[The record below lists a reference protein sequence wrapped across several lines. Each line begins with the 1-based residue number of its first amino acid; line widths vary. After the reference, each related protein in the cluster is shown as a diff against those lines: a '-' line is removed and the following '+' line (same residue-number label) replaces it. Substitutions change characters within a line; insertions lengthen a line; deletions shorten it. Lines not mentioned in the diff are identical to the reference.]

1 MEKYHGKNAKN
12 KKKSKVKAVEETVR
26 EEIPRE
32 EVRVPEEKKELK
44 FDLYEKVSHGPV
56 KTGDT
61 PKEAA
66 PAEPVITP
74 FVSPAA
80 EKPAEPEMPYEPEL
94 EEPEFAEPEFDKPEP
109 VSPAAEEPSYPSGIS
124 RFPKDETVIP
134 KEEEFKA
141 EPESDVKIEEDINE
155 YRRNIAAIA
164 VPIVGK
170 DADLGIDDTNDITL
184 TAHDDEPVKT
194 EKATDLKAET
204 AEEPVPELPEEEPEL
219 SPREARKA
227 EKERLK
233 AEKEQ
238 LKADKKKEKEDK
250 KAGKKKVSRTAKTW
264 IISLIVIAL
273 VIAFL
278 LIFVFEIVSVE
289 GHSMEPT
296 LNGGEKVIVDKVSR
310 YFEYPERGQIV
321 ITKYDGYDG
330 YYIKRVIAYPGEW
343 VEVYDNTI
351 YLNGEP
357 LEEPYSASGEISDME
372 LQQVPEGCYFL
383 VGDNRTQ
390 SLDSRQDT
398 IGCVKQENLIGNAWA
413 VIWPFDNI
421 HMIK

>member
-12 KKKSKVKAVEETVR
+12 RKKSKVKAVEETVR

-32 EVRVPEEKKELK
+32 EIKVPEEKKELK

-56 KTGDT
+56 QAGDATEKT
-61 PKEAA
+61 A

-80 EKPAEPEMPYEPEL
+80 EKPAEPELPDEPEF
-94 EEPEFAEPEFDKPEP
+94 EEPEFTTPEQAA
-109 VSPAAEEPSYPSGIS
+109 PAQEEPAYPSGIS
-124 RFPKDETVIP
+124 RFPTDESVIP
-134 KEEEFKA
+134 EEEEFTA

-155 YRRNIAAIA
+155 YRRNVAAIA

-184 TAHDDEPVKT
+184 TAHDDEPVKA

-204 AEEPVPELPEEEPEL
+204 AEEPSLDLPDEEPEM

-296 LNGGEKVIVDKVSR
+296 LNGGEKVVVDKVSR

-357 LEEPYSASGEISDME
+357 LDEPYSASGEISDME

-421 HMIK
+421 HFVK

>member
-32 EVRVPEEKKELK
+32 EIKVPEEKKELK

-56 KTGDT
+56 QTGDA
-61 PKEAA
+61 PEKAA

-74 FVSPAA
+74 FVSPAE
-80 EKPAEPEMPYEPEL
+80 EKPAEPELPDEPEF
-94 EEPEFAEPEFDKPEP
+94 EEPEFTTPEP
-109 VSPAAEEPSYPSGIS
+109 AAPNKEEPAYPSGIS
-124 RFPKDETVIP
+124 RFPTDESVIP
-134 KEEEFKA
+134 EEEEFKA

-155 YRRNIAAIA
+155 YRRNVAAIA

-204 AEEPVPELPEEEPEL
+204 AEEPSLDLPDEEPEL

-238 LKADKKKEKEDK
+238 LKADKKKEKEDR

-264 IISLIVIAL
+264 IIALIVIAL

-296 LNGGEKVIVDKVSR
+296 LNGGEKVVVDKVSR

-357 LEEPYSASGEISDME
+357 LDEPYSASGEISDME